1 MPTESSHESL
11 SKILD
16 ERVWRSCVK
25 GWSAPISEVEGV
37 KTPKDISTWTI
48 NEISEC
54 NWNSKGLHSIFMAVS
69 ADEFKRISMCETSKA
84 AWDILETTHEG
95 TKTVKNSKLQML
107 TTKFEEIRMK
117 EDETFDEFYA
127 KLNDIVNS
135 SYNLGEKIPEHR
147 VVRKVMRSLPERFRS
162 KVTAI
167 EESKDLDTVK
177 IEELV
182 GSLQTYEVSLP
193 QPKKNK
199 SIALRSVKEEIS
211 ADSDEEVLDD
221 AQLLCLSECPTYLK
235 SKGKAMNASLSD
247 DESKSSSD
255 DENSSEDEQ
264 VNFMAFAASTDGF
277 VLQEIDDDFED
288 SDVDGNIEESL
299 QEAYNKLFEES
310 LKLQKTNK
318 SFLKKMHEVQS
329 EKGELMS
336 KFEEVSA
343 RNVELEAE
351 VKILKCALDK
361 SNTQLQQFSSGT
373 KKLDHI
379 LSLGLPSGN
388 RKGLGY
394 TESQGAS
401 TSKTTFVP
409 ASILGKIPEVN
420 RPAPQVFNLLRNS
433 FLVLYFKVLISKA

>member
-1 MPTESSHESL
+1 M
-11 SKILD
+11 
-16 ERVWRSCVK
+16 
-25 GWSAPISEVEGV
+25 
-37 KTPKDISTWTI
+37 
-48 NEISEC
+48 
-54 NWNSKGLHSIFMAVS
+54 
-69 ADEFKRISMCETSKA
+69 
-84 AWDILETTHEG
+84 
-95 TKTVKNSKLQML
+95 
-107 TTKFEEIRMK
+107 
-117 EDETFDEFYA
+117 
-127 KLNDIVNS
+127 
-135 SYNLGEKIPEHR
+135 GEKIPEHR

-167 EESKDLDTVK
+167 EESKDFDTVK

-211 ADSDEEVLDD
+211 VDSDEEVLDD
-221 AQLLCLSECPTYLK
+221 AQLAMFVKQFKKFLRPRTGQRLFNRNFEKNQGSSSGFRKDKKDKHMSNDSKSKKLKCFECQGFGHVRSECPTYLK

-255 DENSSEDEQ
+255 DEHFFEDEQ
-264 VNFMAFAASTDGF
+264 VNFMAFVASTDGF
-277 VLQEIDDDFED
+277 VLQEIDDELED
-288 SDVDGNIEESL
+288 SDIDGDIEESL

-329 EKGELMS
+329 EKDELMS

-351 VKILKCALDK
+351 VKILKCALDM
-361 SNTQLQQFSSGT
+361 SNTQLQQFSNGT

-394 TESQGAS
+394 TES
-401 TSKTTFVP
+401 
-409 ASILGKIPEVN
+409 
-420 RPAPQVFNLLRNS
+420 
-433 FLVLYFKVLISKA
+433 